1 MSRFPHCLRGDPEA
15 IFKFNKAIIDATHD
29 LVCAYKPQIAYFA
42 AEAAETALEQ
52 TIRYIQTHY
61 PHIPIIL
68 DSKRGD
74 IGSTAEKYAQEA
86 FERYR
91 VDAVTVNPYLGYDSV
106 KPFVEYAEKGVI
118 ILCRTSNAT
127 AADIQDI
134 DIGGE
139 KLYQR
144 VASLVQ
150 NEWNYNANC
159 LLVVGATW
167 PSQMASIRNSLGN
180 MPFLVPGVGSQGGDI
195 KSMVEA
201 GKTADGL
208 GLIISS
214 SRAVLYASAGED
226 FASAAREVVLN
237 LREEINRYR

>member
-1 MSRFPHCLRGDPEA
+1 M
-15 IFKFNKAIIDATHD
+15 
-29 LVCAYKPQIAYFA
+29 
-42 AEAAETALEQ
+42 
-52 TIRYIQTHY
+52 
-61 PHIPIIL
+61 